1 MTNTAPRWVK
11 RTIARDYLNV
21 SDATFYR
28 YAAAGLVTRHTIGG
42 TTRYDLNEIDAMLKS
57 GSVAAYLRTP
67 ASTEALDPDAA
78 DDVIARIR
86 AALPP
91 DVPGA
96 KPLIQIARVHAAID
110 KVAADLGVD
119 GPTP

>member
-78 DDVIARIR
+78 ADVIARIR
-86 AALPP
+86 AALPQ
-91 DVPGA
+91 GTGR
-96 KPLIQIARVHAAID
+96 PLIPLAQVHAAID
-110 KVAADLGVD
+110 KVAADLGID
-119 GPTP
+119 GPAT